1 MAILT
6 RSPSV
11 SPVSPVVERSPA
23 ITKPPGAA
31 RTVEVDTEEEL
42 NKPTRMN
49 YRPDIDGIRGA
60 AAIMVMGY
68 HADVPGFRGG
78 YIGLDLFFVVSGF
91 VITNL
96 LLSEYTRTGG
106 IRWASFYARRAR
118 RLIPAKATML
128 LGVLLLSF
136 FLMNPTGG
144 QQETAES
151 AGAAAGFLSNFYFW
165 KISDVSYFG
174 QVPGTGVLLHT
185 WSLSVEEQFYL
196 ALPLLI
202 LVAALVARRFKR
214 DLQTVSLVVCGLLVV
229 GSLLLAMAWANPYPE
244 AAYYLPI
251 TRAYEF
257 LLGVGLALLVARI
270 SLPTW
275 ARQIMGLVGAA
286 LIASVLWQPMPTEGY
301 PTYWA
306 LIPCFGAIFMV
317 WAGTGSSTAI
327 TKFLSNRLFVAL
339 GLVSYGWY
347 LWHWPFLVLG
357 ESVNL
362 APPPLWVRIALIM
375 AALGVAYLSYRFIEG
390 LFYNRAGG
398 NRVTANNWASPRI
411 VVAGV
416 ASMALVATTAG
427 VASLI
432 ASEEAASPRWAAVT
446 AQVNDFPPLPLECA
460 TPEQQIQQSPV
471 QCNINDFDPDRG
483 TMVIWGDSHAWMYIP
498 SVVQAARGEN
508 VNIVAFNM
516 GTCPPF
522 DATELPKKLCSINNV
537 LALDFV
543 EDLAAGDQPLRV
555 ILGASWQS
563 YFDEEPLNLFDIR
576 EGNPQHNANVKSI
589 SSFFRR
595 GGGDLFNRL
604 SELEVGVDVIAPIPE
619 VPRSAP
625 LCEARPYPLDCN
637 VSNAV
642 FEENESTAMT
652 WIKFQ
657 LRRLEGR
664 GRLIDISQELCDDE
678 VCRAKVGD
686 TLVFFD
692 DNHLSATFARS
703 VSDYFETS
711 VRKTLPRPTS

>member
-1 MAILT
+1 MTTYA
-6 RSPSV
+6 
-11 SPVSPVVERSPA
+11 
-23 ITKPPGAA
+23 
-31 RTVEVDTEEEL
+31 EEER
-42 NKPTRMN
+42 KRPTRMN

-68 HADVPGFRGG
+68 HADVPGFEGG
-78 YIGLDLFFVVSGF
+78 FIGLDLFFVVSGF

-96 LLSEYTRTGG
+96 LLSEYHRTGG
-106 IRWASFYARRAR
+106 VRWMSFYARRAR

-136 FLMNPTGG
+136 FLMDPTGA

-165 KISDVSYFG
+165 KISDVSYFA

-202 LVAALVARRFKR
+202 LTAALISRRFKR
-214 DLQTVSLVVCGLLVV
+214 DFQTVCLMVCVLLVI

-257 LLGVGLALLVARI
+257 LLGVGLALLVIRI

-275 ARQIMGLVGAA
+275 ARRILGLVGAA
-286 LIASVLWQPMPTEGY
+286 LIASVLWQPMPTDGY

-327 TKFLSNRLFVAL
+327 TKFLSNKLFVSL
-339 GLVSYGWY
+339 GLISYGWY
-347 LWHWPFLVLG
+347 LWHWPFLVMG

-390 LFYNRAGG
+390 LFYSRGG
-398 NRVTANNWASPRI
+398 NRVTGSTWASPRI

-427 VASLI
+427 VASMI
-432 ASEEAASPRWAAVT
+432 ASEEAQTPRWAAVID
-446 AQVNDFPPLPLECA
+446 QINDFPRLPLECA
-460 TPEQQIQQSPV
+460 TPEQQIQRTPM
-471 QCNINDFDPDRG
+471 QCNLNEFDPDRG

-498 SVVQAARGEN
+498 AVVKAAESED
-508 VNIVAFNM
+508 VNLVAFNIPA
-516 GTCPPF
+516 CPPF
-522 DATELPKKLCSINNV
+522 DATELTKTTCSTNNAM
-537 LALDFV
+537 ALDLV
-543 EDLAAGDQPLRV
+543 EELADGDQPLQV

-563 YFDEEPLNLFDIR
+563 YFGEQPLNLLDIR
-576 EGNPQHNANVKSI
+576 NGDPRHNDIIKS
-589 SSFFRR
+589 SSNFFRA
-595 GGGDLFNRL
+595 GGGALFSKLGDLG
-604 SELEVGVDVIAPIPE
+604 VDVDVIAPIPE

-637 VSNAV
+637 ISNAE
-642 FEENESTAMT
+642 FEINESAAMT
-652 WIKFQ
+652 WLKLK
-657 LRRLEGR
+657 LRALTGKS
-664 GRLIDISQELCDDE
+664 RLIDVSQELCDE
-678 VCRAKVGD
+678 SVCRAKVDD

-692 DNHLSATFARS
+692 DNHISATFARS
-703 VSDYFETS
+703 LSDYFEPS
-711 VRKTLPRPTS
+711 VANALPPVER